1 MSREKNAHFEQ
12 HEFAMYA
19 TDILTSLGRIASDN
33 KMDILAQL
41 IYLAR
46 TEAVRGTVRI
56 RKVA

>member
-1 MSREKNAHFEQ
+1 MNRVKKARFEQ

-19 TDILTSLGRIASDN
+19 ADILTSLGRIASDS

-41 IYLAR
+41 IDLAR

-56 RKVA
+56 RKAA